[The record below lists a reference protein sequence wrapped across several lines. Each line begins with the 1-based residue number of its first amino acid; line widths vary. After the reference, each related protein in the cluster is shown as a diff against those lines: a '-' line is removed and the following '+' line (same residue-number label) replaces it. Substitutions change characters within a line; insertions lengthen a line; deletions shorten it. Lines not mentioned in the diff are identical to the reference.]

1 VDVGV
6 KTHVATFDVTDL
18 ELHPEIALLPTV
30 KLTVPVAF
38 VAVPVTIVAVIVA
51 VSIVRMTGV
60 AVAAVIEGFAFVG
73 TTVNAV
79 DVDES
84 MYVMPL

>member
-1 VDVGV
+1 V
-6 KTHVATFDVTDL
+6 KTHVATFDVTDR
-18 ELHPEIALLPTV
+18 ELHPEMALSPMV
-30 KLTVPVAF
+30 KLTFPVAL

-51 VSIVRMTGV
+51 VSTVRINGV
-60 AVAAVIEGFAFVG
+60 VVAAVIEGFAFVG